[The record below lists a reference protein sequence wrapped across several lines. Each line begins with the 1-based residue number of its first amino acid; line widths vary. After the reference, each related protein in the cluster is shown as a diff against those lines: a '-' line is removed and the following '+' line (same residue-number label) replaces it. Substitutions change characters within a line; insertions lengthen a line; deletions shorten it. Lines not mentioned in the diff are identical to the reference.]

1 MRITKVDIKNWR
13 ILHEPEALF
22 QSSCAVIIGENG
34 SGKSTL
40 IELIMSVFDIVYKRL
55 KRPNTLMELDGFCLE
70 YVIKIV
76 DNHVQIYLLIY
87 PDNIKTYNTLEDLLN
102 NFRVYNETL
111 LEIEGRIVVYE

>member
-55 KRPNTLMELDGFCLE
+55 KRPNTPMKLDGFCLE
-70 YVIKIV
+70 YVIKGD
-76 DNHVQIYLLIY
+76 DNDDHQDDCVNEDSDEYGNLRIYEHE
-87 PDNIKTYNTLEDLLN
+87 ED
-102 NFRVYNETL
+102 
-111 LEIEGRIVVYE
+111 

>member
-1 MRITKVDIKNWR
+1 MNIEKIKNK
-13 ILHEPEALF
+13 L
-22 QSSCAVIIGENG
+22 SKN
-34 SGKSTL
+34 
-40 IELIMSVFDIVYKRL
+40 
-55 KRPNTLMELDGFCLE
+55 NTVTFKLYSLE